1 MGRKYAISEF
11 ISKNPCKRADVSYN
25 SLSFIT
31 LFRTKDKM
39 HAVLF

>member
-11 ISKNPCKRADVSYN
+11 QKPLQAADVSYN